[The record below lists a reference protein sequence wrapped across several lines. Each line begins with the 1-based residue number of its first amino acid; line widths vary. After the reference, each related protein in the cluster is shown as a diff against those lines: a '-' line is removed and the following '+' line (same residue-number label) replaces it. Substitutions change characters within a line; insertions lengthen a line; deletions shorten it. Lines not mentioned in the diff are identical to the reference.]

1 MTTAEILNW
10 VLALSGIILS
20 GFIRIILG
28 RIKEMSDKL
37 EKLKDEHYKAMSNLP
52 VNYVGKMDFQYVL
65 DNLFSQLSR
74 IEDKIDNKLDKKQ

>member
-1 MTTAEILNW
+1 MTTVEILNW

-37 EKLKDEHYKAMSNLP
+37 EKTKEEHYKAMSRFP
-52 VNYVGKMDFQYVL
+52 IDYVGKMDFQYVL

-74 IEDKIDNKLDKKQ
+74 IEDKIDNKLDKK

>member
-1 MTTAEILNW
+1 MTTAEIINL
-10 VLALSGIILS
+10 VIVLSGIILG

-37 EKLKDEHYKAMSNLP
+37 EKLKDDHYKAMSTFP